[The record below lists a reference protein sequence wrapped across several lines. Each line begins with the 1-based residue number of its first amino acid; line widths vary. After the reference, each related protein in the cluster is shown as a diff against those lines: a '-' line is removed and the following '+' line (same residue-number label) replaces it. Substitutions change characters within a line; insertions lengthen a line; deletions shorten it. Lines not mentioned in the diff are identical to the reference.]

1 MTHHM
6 YLTVRVEA
14 KTDLPL
20 IEAVRELEDQTLVSV
35 SSTPNVEVLE
45 TEILKSELPTL
56 KTKNNG
62 TQP

>member
-20 IEAVRELEDQTLVSV
+20 IEAVRELEDQTQISV

-45 TEILKSELPTL
+45 TALLKSDLP
-56 KTKNNG
+56 KPKIKEDG